1 MAEQPFDFFKDL
13 TEPQQNNFLR
23 EYLIDITRYLK
34 PVAFPNSPGYF
45 YYLPEFTDD
54 AYHSNSIT
62 NLASLLMLLMD
73 RDYLLPMRLKSG
85 RITSE
90 LTGAE
95 MPYFVFVRDVK
106 ELEDPDFTSFEY
118 IQRDELNELAKVLA
132 N

>member
-1 MAEQPFDFFKDL
+1 MAEQSFDLLKDL
-13 TEPQQNNFLR
+13 TEPQQNDFLR
-23 EYLIDITRYLK
+23 EYLIDTVKFLK
-34 PVAFPNSPGYF
+34 PLAFPNSPGYF

-54 AYHSNSIT
+54 AYHGNSIT

-90 LTGAE
+90 LTGTE
-95 MPYFVFVRDVK
+95 MPYFIFVRDVK

>member
-1 MAEQPFDFFKDL
+1 MAKQPFDFFKDL

-34 PVAFPNSPGYF
+34 PVAFPNSPVYF

-54 AYHSNSIT
+54 AYHGNSIT

-132 N
+132 K